1 MCAEVLQNTV
11 EQKIICYFFFLI
23 SENQKFAKIYYFLKT
38 LSVRVHSKAHISVVY
53 PDPDLFP
60 RSIIICCGS
69 GKNYII
75 NIGPRSVCFYFTIL
89 VPSVLEPPFMAGAVK
104 KGAAPALQL
113 KLQL

>member
-23 SENQKFAKIYYFLKT
+23 SENQKFAKNYYFLKT

-75 NIGPRSVCFYFTIL
+75 NIGPRSVFF
-89 VPSVLEPPFMAGAVK
+89 F
-104 KGAAPALQL
+104 LQYWYPVF
-113 KLQL
+113 